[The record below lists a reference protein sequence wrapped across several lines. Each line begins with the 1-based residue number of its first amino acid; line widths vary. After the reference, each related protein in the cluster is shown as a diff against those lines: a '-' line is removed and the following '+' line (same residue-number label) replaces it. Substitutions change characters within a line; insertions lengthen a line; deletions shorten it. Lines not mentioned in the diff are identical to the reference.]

1 MCGAWSA
8 AAKRRKQMKDSLKE
22 KVTYADM
29 ERAAE
34 KWFMEGALPAS
45 IYCRMKET
53 LPLAFRIAVSEYLT
67 AKTETVCGRA

>member
-1 MCGAWSA
+1 ME
-8 AAKRRKQMKDSLKE
+8 RRGEKEKQMKNSLKE

-29 ERAAE
+29 ERAVA
-34 KWFMEGALPAS
+34 KWFMESALPAS
-45 IYCRMKET
+45 IYDRMKET